1 MAWLGYCFRVTPFRS
16 TSPPSSGS
24 SNGLDP
30 SASPPPPPPPP
41 NPTRSYHCGGGGGAG
56 VGGNDHTKNI
66 YIYMYIYRIDRH
78 TYIVGMVQ
86 FCQFLRCWTSEE
98 GVRTGSLCLSE
109 LCRCCWGRAG
119 GRRMG
124 FLSCCAYY
132 WMEASV
138 DNWVRDP
145 PPLPLPPSLPPS
157 LPLSLSLSLS
167 VSLSLS
173 LSLSL
178 STLYPSIFLCIS
190 K

>member
-1 MAWLGYCFRVTPFRS
+1 MTPFRS

-41 NPTRSYHCGGGGGAG
+41 KPDQIIPLWGGGGG
-56 VGGNDHTKNI
+56 GGRERPYKK

-145 PPLPLPPSLPPS
+145 PPSLSLPPSLPPS
-157 LPLSLSLSLS
+157 LSLSLCL
-167 VSLSLS
+167 SLSLS

-178 STLYPSIFLCIS
+178 YPLSFYIPMY